1 MGLFGDEKTVG
12 PAQGA
17 SAPME
22 KGATAVQ
29 NSDVAASPSAKATVP
44 LYGGLKG
51 GRKRED
57 GLVPGSPEAAEADRK
72 KEAQRKRDERA
83 AAALASQPARLP
95 AKVGIVQNQLPA
107 TGDSAA
113 SGAGVQV
120 VQIVPWTAEI
130 VKPFTSELIPVAELV
145 DVNGIIEKAK
155 AANLPAALVKEI
167 EKGAQW
173 PAVAKK
179 NLDIA
184 LPRLSAKWLNRT
196 GLSAEYADEV
206 AVGSAFLMIVTS
218 RNALAARIDKFAEQ
232 MREQERQNQK
242 ARNAGAGAASG
253 NPS

>member
-1 MGLFGDEKTVG
+1 M
-12 PAQGA
+12 
-17 SAPME
+17 
-22 KGATAVQ
+22 
-29 NSDVAASPSAKATVP
+29 
-44 LYGGLKG
+44 
-51 GRKRED
+51 
-57 GLVPGSPEAAEADRK
+57 
-72 KEAQRKRDERA
+72 
-83 AAALASQPARLP
+83 
-95 AKVGIVQNQLPA
+95 
-107 TGDSAA
+107 
-113 SGAGVQV
+113 QV